1 MDEFCKSVRVYLHS
15 MRSIL
20 MLIRREL
27 KVLEEDL
34 ESLTLFLNSS
44 YQANDFYIKS
54 AVNFTLT
61 LMEEMALKSHFQNV
75 PKIFS
80 EMWQVMGES
89 GQALRRSVQWIIETV
104 KTSYKKAVELI
115 SRILHGESLD
125 QVSGMM
131 EKMVE
136 RYDKFIKDLHL
147 SVIKYAENMYNNVVN
162 MLSSYWKKMLQNI
175 EPTII
180 RILHYA
186 ETTLWNASKEVIGM
200 FNGVLVIRVEWTLL
214 SLHSTL

>member
-1 MDEFCKSVRVYLHS
+1 MTK
-15 MRSIL
+15 
-20 MLIRREL
+20 
-27 KVLEEDL
+27 
-34 ESLTLFLNSS
+34 FLNSS

-54 AVNFTLT
+54 AVNFTQT
-61 LMEEMALKSHFQNV
+61 LIDELALRSHLQNV
-75 PKIFS
+75 PKIFT

-104 KTSYKKAVELI
+104 KASYQKVVELI

-131 EKMVE
+131 ETMVE
-136 RYDKFIKDLHL
+136 KYDKFIKDMHL

-180 RILHYA
+180 RILHYV

-200 FNGVLVIRVEWTLL
+200 PRPAAPPVV
-214 SLHSTL
+214 SH